1 MSLPPGSSE
10 PDELSDAQTTQL
22 REALLQLQQ
31 ELTALLRPLGEAAEV
46 VDLDQPIGRL
56 SRMDAIQQQH
66 MSAANKQ
73 STELRLKQ
81 IQQALN
87 QMDEGEYGYC
97 RKCDEPVGWRRLKAR
112 PEAAFCV
119 RCQSAIER

>member
-1 MSLPPGSSE
+1 MPPPAGSPE
-10 PDELSDAQTTQL
+10 PEELTDAQQDML
-22 REALLQLQQ
+22 RADLLRIQQ
-31 ELTALLRPLGEAAEV
+31 ELTTLLGALSEAAEV
-46 VDLDQPIGRL
+46 VDLEQPIGRL

-66 MSAANKQ
+66 MSAANKDA
-73 STELRLKQ
+73 TELRLKQ

-87 QMDEGEYGYC
+87 VMDAGDYGFC

-119 RCQSAIER
+119 RCQTAIER

>member
-1 MSLPPGSSE
+1 MSE
-10 PDELSDAQTTQL
+10 DEELSDAQLEELQHDL
-22 REALLQLQQ
+22 VALKQQLQR
-31 ELTALLRPLGEAAEV
+31 LVLSLGEAAEV
-46 VDLDQPIGRL
+46 VDLEQPIGRL

-66 MSAANKQ
+66 MSVANKQ

-81 IQQALN
+81 VQQALN
-87 QMDEGEYGYC
+87 QMKEGEYGMC

-119 RCQSAIER
+119 RCQSVIER